1 VHVAQASP
9 YFPKFQSP
17 QPLVQGAQARLG
29 VYNILD
35 TTHLTNS
42 TYPDV
47 EQLGS
52 LGWQRALD
60 GM

>member
-1 VHVAQASP
+1 
-9 YFPKFQSP
+9 
-17 QPLVQGAQARLG
+17 
-29 VYNILD
+29 LD

-52 LGWQRALD
+52 LGWQGALD